1 MNETAILKKHHKKHG
16 NLNVS
21 LHRCDFKVLN
31 QKINDHPL
39 IYFDNAATTQKP
51 DCVLEAMEFY
61 YQCYNANIHRGVHSL
76 SLRATN
82 SYEEARK
89 KIQQFIH
96 AKQTHEIIL
105 TKGATEGINLVAST
119 FGLTQLKEGDE
130 VVLSGLEH
138 HSNIV
143 PWQLICQQVGATIK
157 VIPVNDQGELDIG
170 AFRTLLSPKTKIVA
184 VAHVSNAIGTV
195 TPVAAIID
203 IAHKYNNIPV
213 LVDGAQAVPHM
224 PIDVEKLD
232 CDFYV
237 FSSHKMY
244 GPTGVGVLY
253 GKTKW
258 LEQLPPYQ
266 GGGDMIAEVSFE
278 KTTFNKLPYKFEA
291 GTPNIAGV
299 IGLGYAIDYL
309 NTLGMEN
316 ILEYESELLKYAT
329 KKLESIAGLKIIGTA
344 QHKAAVISF
353 VLDEIHPH
361 DIGTVLDHEGI
372 AIRAGHHCA
381 MPLMTHFKIPATAR
395 VSFAFYNTKEEI
407 DQLAAA
413 IIKLKRLFE

>member
-1 MNETAILKKHHKKHG
+1 MNETAILKKHHKKHS

-309 NTLGMEN
+309 NTLGMQN
-316 ILEYESELLKYAT
+316 ILEYENELLKYAT